1 MHKRVG
7 DIEEFQ
13 FYKLPT
19 DTETGD
25 VHLHITI
32 VISGWL
38 NDEKESSYIQPWK
51 YLRVYKTIYF
61 ILILEYCTLL
71 KISWLSFYVQF

>member
-7 DIEEFQ
+7 DIEEFE
-13 FYKLPT
+13 FHKLSIGV
-19 DTETGD
+19 ETGD

-38 NDEKESSYIQPWK
+38 NDEKESSYTQPWQ
-51 YLRVYKTIYF
+51 YLRVKTLYIF
-61 ILILEYCTLL
+61 GRCI
-71 KISWLSFYVQF
+71 

>member
-7 DIEEFQ
+7 DIEEFE
-13 FYKLPT
+13 FHKLPT
-19 DTETGD
+19 DSPVED

-38 NDEKESSYIQPWK
+38 NDEKESSYSQPWQ
-51 YLRVYKTIYF
+51 YLRVKKIY
-61 ILILEYCTLL
+61 I
-71 KISWLSFYVQF
+71 FYTFNFKK

>member
-7 DIEEFQ
+7 DIEEFE
-13 FYKLPT
+13 FHKLST
-19 DTETGD
+19 DIETGD

-38 NDEKESSYIQPWK
+38 NDEKESSYTQPWQ
-51 YLRVYKTIYF
+51 YLRVKTFIYF
-61 ILILEYCTLL
+61 
-71 KISWLSFYVQF
+71 